1 MAENKTAK
9 PKSMSKSAVY
19 QELAGSTGLTR
30 KQVSEVFDGLV
41 KLIKRELG
49 KKGPGVFAIP
59 GLIKLTLKRKPA
71 TKAHTKPD
79 PFHPG
84 QMMQVKA
91 KPATNAVKARPLKG
105 LNQMVK

>member
-1 MAENKTAK
+1 MANNDAAKAK
-9 PKSMSKSAVY
+9 PLTKSAVY
-19 QELAGSTGLTR
+19 QELATSTKLTR
-30 KQVSEVFDGLV
+30 KQVSEVFDALT

-59 GLIKLTLKRKPA
+59 GLLKLTLKRKPA
-71 TKAHTKPD
+71 TKAMTKPD

-91 KPATNAVKARPLKG
+91 KPATNVVKARPLKA